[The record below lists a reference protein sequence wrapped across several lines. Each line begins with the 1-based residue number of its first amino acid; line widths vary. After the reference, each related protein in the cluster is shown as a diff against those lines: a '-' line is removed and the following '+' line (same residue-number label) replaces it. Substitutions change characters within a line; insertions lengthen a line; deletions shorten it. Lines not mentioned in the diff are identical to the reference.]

1 METIFSQIQ
10 KSLNL
15 PLGIQNQNAQNP
27 NISGINQ
34 DELGS
39 ILERMLKLPYLN
51 NADTKQYDFSSQNK
65 DGLSVLGQGNELL
78 NKILDGVNSQINK
91 AKDDYDGLEPAEKAQ
106 KYASKHTSWW
116 TPSEYY
122 GISEY
127 LADDGEVPGKYKKN
141 NDHYKLGGI
150 EDERTKEIIS
160 AKVQEARK
168 DCPVGPYI
176 NTPLEDVDVIVPKE
190 NSELVQKV
198 KRSDEIAE
206 FIDKNKEKLQ
216 AGETVNG
223 SIEFKKPP
231 RAEGER
237 IVPYTIRNNDDIGRF
252 TAIHFADIVDAK
264 MNSDGTVTMKLVDYY
279 DFTKLKGD
287 DIFDK
292 LNNNAYEQQKLGKLK
307 PYAIYFELTY

>member
-15 PLGIQNQNAQNP
+15 PLGIQNQNAQHA

-91 AKDDYDGLEPAEKAQ
+91 AKDNYDGLTPIEKAQ
-106 KYASKHTSWW
+106 KWTSKHASGWV
-116 TPSEYY
+116 PSEYY

-127 LADDGEVPGKYKKN
+127 LADDAEMPEKYKKH
-141 NDHYKLGGI
+141 NDHYKLGDI
-150 EDERTKEIIS
+150 EDERAKEIIS
-160 AKVQEARK
+160 SKVQTSRRN
-168 DCPVGPYI
+168 CPVGPYI
-176 NTPLEDVDVIVPKE
+176 NTQLEDVDVIVPKDD
-190 NSELVQKV
+190 SDLVKEV

-216 AGETVNG
+216 AGETVSG
-223 SIEFKKPP
+223 SIEF
-231 RAEGER
+231 ER
-237 IVPYTIRNNDDIGRF
+237 PQKLKSKDVLIHPIVSNEEIGRF
-252 TAIHFADIVDAK
+252 AAIHKADVVDAK
-264 MNSDGTVTMKLVDYY
+264 MNDDGTISMKVVDYY

-292 LNNNAYEQQKLGKLK
+292 LNNNAYKQQKLGKLK
-307 PYAIYFELTY
+307 PYVLYFELTY

>member
-15 PLGIQNQNAQNP
+15 PLGIQNQNAQNA

-91 AKDDYDGLEPAEKAQ
+91 AKDDYDGLTPIEKAQ
-106 KYASKHTSWW
+106 KWTSKHASGWV
-116 TPSEYY
+116 PSEYY

-127 LADDGEVPGKYKKN
+127 LADDGEMPDKYKKN
-141 NDHYKLGGI
+141 NDHYKLGDI
-150 EDERTKEIIS
+150 ADERTQEIIS
-160 AKVQEARK
+160 TKVQKARK

-206 FIDKNKEKLQ
+206 FIDKNKEELQ

-223 SIEFKKPP
+223 AVEFKKPSKSDGGN
-231 RAEGER
+231 AEYLHEF
-237 IVPYTIRNNDDIGRF
+237 NDKLSRF
-252 TAIHFADIVDAK
+252 TAIHYADIVDAK
-264 MNSDGTVTMKLVDYY
+264 MHDDGTISMKVVDYY
-279 DFTKLKGD
+279 DFTKLKEEDG
-287 DIFDK
+287 FDK
-292 LNNNAYEQQKLGKLK
+292 LNNRAYKQQELGKLK